1 MHQVR
6 SGCRSRLQNAEGQRH
21 AAVVAQRE
29 VGGQAVVGHPAG
41 RGPGEPVGRGT
52 AFQPHG
58 LDLPQG
64 KGLPQTGAC
73 RFQER
78 LLGGKIRC
86 RAGQPVGTAVPGG
99 QGCVQ
104 RQRCAFR
111 RAVHPPHKGGGM
123 GAGEAVFQ
131 MIEGADVAADA
142 KDPAGLLSA
151 AQF

>member
-1 MHQVR
+1 MQRGVFHCMHKVR
-6 SGCRSRLQNAEGQRH
+6 SGFRSRLQNAESQRH

-58 LDLPQG
+58 FDLPQG

-78 LLGGKIRC
+78 LLGGKI
-86 RAGQPVGTAVPGG
+86 
-99 QGCVQ
+99 
-104 RQRCAFR
+104 
-111 RAVHPPHKGGGM
+111 GGG
-123 GAGEAVFQ
+123 A
-131 MIEGADVAADA
+131 
-142 KDPAGLLSA
+142 LLLRSCFYA
-151 AQF
+151 